1 MAWLYTAAAAA
12 LLPWIVFLAVT
23 LPRHQYDRHYR
34 AAWVGFDI
42 ILVIAITRTAYLA
55 FRLDP
60 RVQFP
65 ATATAVLL
73 LVDAWFDVTTSG
85 SRTQTLEALLLAV
98 LVEIPAALFTLYLAH
113 QVNRRVLELAK
124 LDGYVDTR
132 KRRRSRR
139 RDTTVL
145 VEEVPTGALDQGA
158 EERDVSG

>member
-1 MAWLYTAAAAA
+1 MAWLYTVAAAA
-12 LLPWIVFLAVT
+12 LLPWIAYLAVT

-42 ILVIAITRTAYLA
+42 ILVVAITRTAYLA

-132 KRRRSRR
+132 RRRRSRR

-145 VEEVPTGALDQGA
+145 VEEVPTGPVDQA
-158 EERDVSG
+158 QERDVSG